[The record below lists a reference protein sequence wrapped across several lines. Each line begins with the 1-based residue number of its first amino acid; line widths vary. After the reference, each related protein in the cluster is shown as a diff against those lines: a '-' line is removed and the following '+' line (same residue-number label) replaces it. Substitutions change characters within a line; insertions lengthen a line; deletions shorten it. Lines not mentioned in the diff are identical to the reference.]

1 MKKTNEDEKLNDQED
16 ENNEL
21 NYIDNEEIDDKN
33 IETKNDAELNYYENE
48 EVDNKNFEQTDNVN
62 YLD

>member
-1 MKKTNEDEKLNDQED
+1 MKKLMIKIQKQKMMLN
-16 ENNEL
+16 
-21 NYIDNEEIDDKN
+21 
-33 IETKNDAELNYYENE
+33 YENE

>member
-1 MKKTNEDEKLNDQED
+1 M
-16 ENNEL
+16 